1 MSKTSRP
8 RISQC
13 MIVKNEEKT
22 IERALFWGK
31 GVVSEQIV
39 VDTGSTDRTVE
50 IAEAMGA
57 KVYHFQWID
66 DFAAAKN
73 YAIEQASYEWI
84 AFLDA
89 DEYFTEEGARLLLHA
104 IRQLHPL
111 GKESILTAWVNLEND
126 GTVATVGTQ
135 RRIFRNIPTLR
146 YQGRIHEAINS
157 LDGHKVP
164 TVDMVDELSIFHT
177 GYGVQENKKKSGR
190 NLRLIKLELED
201 HPDSYEM
208 WGYMGQEYVAV
219 QQWKEAEQ
227 AFRKAVSFIPDYMR
241 GIYDAT
247 SSITHLRL
255 LEVLNILPAEP
266 EVFMEAY
273 RQAREGWPEEADYD
287 YQAGQYFVSRSDWA
301 RGEHHLRQALELLE
315 QYGHAGKSMVLAGQV
330 QKAYELLAV
339 CCYNNGNLADCIR
352 FTTALLKENPY
363 LMSTLVI
370 MLRAFSGDP
379 HTAGLGEAGAQE
391 IAAFLGNT
399 FYDLTSLKDRL
410 FVLRA
415 AMGAEYGALVQVVRK
430 TFSQAELMA
439 VDQALGQS

>member
-22 IERALFWGK
+22 IERALSWGK
-31 GVVSEQIV
+31 GIVSEQIV

-73 YAIEQASYEWI
+73 FAIDQANYEWI

-89 DEYFTEEGARLLLHA
+89 DEYFTEEGARFLLHA

-126 GTVATVGTQ
+126 GAIATVGTQ

-164 TVDMVDELSIFHT
+164 TVDMVEELSIFHT
-177 GYGVQENKKKSGR
+177 GYGAEENKKKSGR
-190 NLRLIKLELED
+190 NLRLIKLELKD

-208 WGYMGQEYVAV
+208 WGYMGQEYVAA

-227 AFRKAVSFIPDYMR
+227 AFRKAVSFIPEYMK

-255 LEVLNILPAEP
+255 LEVLNILPTEP

-273 RQAREGWPEEADYD
+273 RQARESWPEEADYD
-287 YQAGQYFVSRSDWA
+287 YQAGQYFVSRNDWG
-301 RGEHHLRQALELLE
+301 RGEQHLRQALELLE

-352 FTTALLKENPY
+352 FTTALLKESPY

-379 HTAGLGEAGAQE
+379 QTAGLGEAGAQE
-391 IAAFLGNT
+391 IATFLGNT
-399 FYDLTSLKDRL
+399 FYDLTSLKDQL

-415 AMGAEYGALVQVVRK
+415 AMGAGYTALVQVIRK

-439 VDQALGQS
+439 VDQALGKG

>member
-1 MSKTSRP
+1 
-8 RISQC
+8 

-22 IERALFWGK
+22 IERALSWGK

-73 YAIEQASYEWI
+73 FAIEQASYEWI

-301 RGEHHLRQALELLE
+301 RGEYHLRQALELLE
-315 QYGHAGKSMVLAGQV
+315 RNGHAGKSMVLAGQV
-330 QKAYELLAV
+330 QKAYELL
-339 CCYNNGNLADCIR
+339 L
-352 FTTALLKENPY
+352 
-363 LMSTLVI
+363 
-370 MLRAFSGDP
+370 
-379 HTAGLGEAGAQE
+379 
-391 IAAFLGNT
+391 
-399 FYDLTSLKDRL
+399 
-410 FVLRA
+410 
-415 AMGAEYGALVQVVRK
+415 
-430 TFSQAELMA
+430 
-439 VDQALGQS
+439 